1 MISFH
6 ITRSNSCERI
16 KKIIRRLNLK
26 DNHSATESI
35 TYKHLVLFLLQ
46 LSLLLPL
53 LSPDVTDNRIM
64 AFGLSRM
71 GVAIAYF
78 LSVAFLKGKQTTSFT
93 NDSHARIPRRWRR
106 MPAQI
111 PSTTCQMVRNIDMVE
126 ALIFYGTA
134 SIFVDNPSGD
144 STNQAATRFLPG
156 VDNLIEEC
164 KRDETAV
171 FVILD
176 DDDHGKDASRKCE
189 DDDKNII
196 VFKTATSPPPN
207 PLDLWEAIHSI
218 DIQPKGFG
226 GSSGFGR
233 KAADPERS
241 PSPAHCVV
249 LCDTVDRC
257 RAARFAGM
265 RVLCLTDN
273 ELGKFIVMVLSSV
286 RIERKSKVS
295 RKRRTSILPYP
306 THNRE
311 LFRFPPADGV
321 MNFGTESGET
331 SDLESH
337 WESINMDDIAM
348 PGSFWLN
355 PPFPRD
361 DEGNGVDVG
370 SLIEEYEKIE
380 NPSSTTDEESSD
392 SNDSDDDDSRL
403 AAILMDMD
411 SL

>member
-1 MISFH
+1 
-6 ITRSNSCERI
+6 
-16 KKIIRRLNLK
+16 
-26 DNHSATESI
+26 
-35 TYKHLVLFLLQ
+35 
-46 LSLLLPL
+46 
-53 LSPDVTDNRIM
+53 
-64 AFGLSRM
+64 M

-273 ELGKFIVMVLSSV
+273 EL
-286 RIERKSKVS
+286 
-295 RKRRTSILPYP
+295 
-306 THNRE
+306 
-311 LFRFPPADGV
+311 ADGV